1 MNIGCSVGIWR
12 AGKLAGVRIKATHL
26 VSEVGYSLST
36 GSTKGNITCFPY
48 AGRKRLQSHLKKEQ
62 KLRSN

>member
-1 MNIGCSVGIWR
+1 M
-12 AGKLAGVRIKATHL
+12 AGVRIKATHL

>member
-1 MNIGCSVGIWR
+1 M
-12 AGKLAGVRIKATHL
+12 ADVRIKATHL

-36 GSTKGNITCFPY
+36 GSTKGNIMCFPF
-48 AGRKRLQSHLKKEQ
+48 AGRKRLQSYLKKEQ